1 MASSPPCAWGVKGR
15 ERQRS
20 SLSSSSA
27 STSTSSLRWCGP
39 SGIPTPGLALRRRG
53 NRTKASALRSSERG
67 QPWVHA
73 SNVNKVRS
81 KRNGRKEDPNFPPFL
96 PFRISSSSSSSSSSS
111 FNPRSRFLRL
121 TSSCIVF
128 KQEAKLGL
136 ARCYPNVETELE
148 SAGKEKEREKEK
160 KTSGVKTVPL
170 PLTAREM
177 VLQTANSVF
186 ETEMRGGRL
195 QVVEWLLPVNQ
206 RRLDF
211 LTTDPTVVQPVSTFE
226 EFIIAN
232 TLASVLLE
240 GTEER
245 DIISSRLDD
254 GIDSEPVGLLRT
266 EDSQYIAVVFPT
278 ADVIDEI
285 RELARKNKS
294 STILLVNPQWT
305 MQGNIVSDFGFGF
318 RRKRAEDFLSK
329 FVTSYSLLE
338 RRIGNNIGPNFNNGV
353 SGVVRL
359 LKASRKDW
367 QIHIMSNNIGILR
380 QPAVIRKAYP
390 SYGELCSLLT
400 AYEMRRR
407 GLTLDQLKDS
417 LKEKVD
423 KEKSSS
429 SEKSKSDDESK
440 GQDFFFTDT
449 EINNMDKRMLTAA
462 LISSG
467 LGVYRKDKEGK
478 SKDLSVEEMREKL
491 FETQKAEKTNMSR

>member
-53 NRTKASALRSSERG
+53 NRTKASALRSSEQG

-73 SNVNKVRS
+73 SNVNK
-81 KRNGRKEDPNFPPFL
+81 
-96 PFRISSSSSSSSSSS
+96 
-111 FNPRSRFLRL
+111 
-121 TSSCIVF
+121 
-128 KQEAKLGL
+128 EAKLGL

-245 DIISSRLDD
+245 DVISSRLDD

-440 GQDFFFTDT
+440 GQDLFFTDT